1 MPVLSVKCGGIG
13 LRGASRRSWLM
24 TRCGEDLI
32 GHCIE
37 IVADGRGI
45 LVGLCSNLCR
55 LNAQLCHKIPV
66 GKSRG
71 EEKKALHLFIFEPR
85 TCGCEAGEFVA

>member
-1 MPVLSVKCGGIG
+1 
-13 LRGASRRSWLM
+13 M

-37 IVADGRGI
+37 VVADGRGI
-45 LVGLCSNLCR
+45 LVGLCSDLCR

-66 GKSRG
+66 GKSWG
-71 EEKKALHLFIFEPR
+71 EEKQALHLFIFEPR